1 MNKEMLNLLKK
12 KKELFNQIITIREKT
27 NYYELNNLLLISKK
41 YLKDNNDTLILSEYI
56 NKINKKLKSLESKKD
71 ITIEEIKKICSH
83 EIVIDERKE
92 NNYIY
97 PNYIY
102 CPICTSFLE
111 DIPSSS
117 RYIITGKVKNDF
129 NINYE
134 ILNDIDKLEDFL
146 TKLEYNE
153 NIRIL
158 RRY

>member
-1 MNKEMLNLLKK
+1 MNKELLNLLKK

-56 NKINKKLKSLESKKD
+56 NKINKKLKTLESEKNL
-71 ITIEEIKKICSH
+71 TIEEIKKICSH
-83 EIVIDERKE
+83 QIVIDERKE

-111 DIPSSS
+111 DTCIPS
-117 RYIITGKVKNDF
+117 RHIITGKVKNDF
-129 NINYE
+129 SIDYE
-134 ILNDIDKLEDFL
+134 ILSDTDKLEDFL
-146 TKLEYNE
+146 TKLEYTE
-153 NIRIL
+153 NIQIL

>member
-1 MNKEMLNLLKK
+1 MNKEMLNLLKR
-12 KKELFNQIITIREKT
+12 KKELINQIITIREKT

-56 NKINKKLKSLESKKD
+56 NKINKKLKTLESEKNL
-71 ITIEEIKKICSH
+71 TIEEIKKICSH
-83 EIVIDERKE
+83 QIVIDERKE

-117 RYIITGKVKNDF
+117 RHIITGKVKNDF
-129 NINYE
+129 NIDYE
-134 ILNDIDKLEDFL
+134 ILNDKDKLEDFL
-146 TKLEYNE
+146 TKLEYTE
-153 NIRIL
+153 NIQIL

>member
-129 NINYE
+129 NIDYE

>member
-12 KKELFNQIITIREKT
+12 KKELINEIINIREKT

-56 NKINKKLKSLESKKD
+56 NKINKKLKTLESEKNL
-71 ITIEEIKKICSH
+71 TIEEIKKICSH
-83 EIVIDERKE
+83 QIVIDERKE

-111 DIPSSS
+111 DIPFSS

-129 NINYE
+129 NIDYE

-158 RRY
+158 RRN

>member
-12 KKELFNQIITIREKT
+12 KKELINEIINIREKT
-27 NYYELNNLLLISKK
+27 HYYELNNLLLISKK

-56 NKINKKLKSLESKKD
+56 NKINKKLKTLESEKNL
-71 ITIEEIKKICSH
+71 TIEEIKKICSH
-83 EIVIDERKE
+83 QIVIDERKE

-111 DIPSSS
+111 DIPPSS
-117 RYIITGKVKNDF
+117 RHIIAGKVKNDF
-129 NINYE
+129 NIDYE

-146 TKLEYNE
+146 TKLEYTE
-153 NIRIL
+153 NIQIL